1 MSNGKLTLTFIDTNS
16 HGYLVVHRNLVHGT
30 GVKVSEYS
38 YYNPNTQL
46 YFLEEDCDAP
56 LVLNELKKMSRVE
69 IDSQHQDDLPFNLIP
84 VAQ

>member
-30 GVKVSEYS
+30 GVRVSEYS

-56 LVLNELKKMSRVE
+56 SVLKKQKKLSRVE
-69 IDSQHQDDLPFNLIP
+69 IDSQHQEDLPFNLIR
-84 VAQ
+84 VTQ

>member
-69 IDSQHQDDLPFNLIP
+69 INSQSQDDLPFNLIS
-84 VAQ
+84 VVQ

>member
-1 MSNGKLTLTFIDTNS
+1 MSNGKLTLTFISTPS

-56 LVLNELKKMSRVE
+56 SVLQELKEISRVD
-69 IDSQHQDDLPFNLIP
+69 IDSIHQDHLPFNLIR
-84 VAQ
+84 VTE